1 MVIVSPTT
9 MSPVVKYIS
18 GCGPLSQ
25 VSQLSQPEITLPV
38 TASLEC
44 RTVCPNV
51 PSVATV
57 PTIPSCFTSA
67 AQKFIASCKVSASF
81 RPLPPRILTRGTH
94 YTHYTH
100 YTYYTMLTRS
110 LRHSNWLYFS
120 CASWRA
126 RVHSEELN
134 SPGTNFSCNAVLNPL
149 RKACATSSHVACGT
163 NVCRGVVFVW

>member
-9 MSPVVKYIS
+9 MSPVVNIS
-18 GCGPLSQ
+18 AAVDLCPKCLNCPNRKLHSTCDRIFWNAE
-25 VSQLSQPEITLPV
+25 VYV
-38 TASLEC
+38 
-44 RTVCPNV
+44 PNV

-57 PTIPSCFTSA
+57 PTIP
-67 AQKFIASCKVSASF
+67 SCKVSASF
-81 RPLPPRILTRGTH
+81 RPLPPRILTRG
-94 YTHYTH
+94 THYTH

-163 NVCRGVVFVW
+163 NVCRGAVFVR